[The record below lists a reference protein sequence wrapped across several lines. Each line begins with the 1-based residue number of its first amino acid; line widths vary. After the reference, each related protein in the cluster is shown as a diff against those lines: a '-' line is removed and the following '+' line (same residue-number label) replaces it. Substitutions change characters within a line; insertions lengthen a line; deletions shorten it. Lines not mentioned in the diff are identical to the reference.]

1 MSRSFEDSAVHMYH
15 PQVSESAAIRRVTL
29 TVSQAQ
35 VYRIRLL
42 RASRPAADL

>member
-1 MSRSFEDSAVHMYH
+1 MNRLPQGRVVHRYH
-15 PQVSESAAIRRVTL
+15 LEVFGSAAIRRVTL

-42 RASRPAADL
+42 RALWPAADM

>member
-1 MSRSFEDSAVHMYH
+1 MSHSFQGGAVHIYH
-15 PQVSESAAIRRVTL
+15 PPVDGSAAIRRVTL

-42 RASRPAADL
+42 RATWPAADL